1 MMTDR
6 DTITRTRARA
16 SGAEDH
22 PSSMAVHYR
31 VRTPDSEREN
41 CSDYE
46 MHEGRMQTGR
56 YAVYVGSRLKLSD
69 VREGTV

>member
-1 MMTDR
+1 MTDR

-16 SGAEDH
+16 PGAEDH
-22 PSSMAVHYR
+22 PSSKAVHYR

-46 MHEGRMQTGR
+46 MHEGRMQTDR
-56 YAVYVGSRLKLSD
+56 HSAYVGSRLKLSN

>member
-1 MMTDR
+1 
-6 DTITRTRARA
+6 
-16 SGAEDH
+16 
-22 PSSMAVHYR
+22 MAVHYR
-31 VRTPDSEREN
+31 VRTPYSEREN

-56 YAVYVGSRLKLSD
+56 YAAYVGSRLKLSD